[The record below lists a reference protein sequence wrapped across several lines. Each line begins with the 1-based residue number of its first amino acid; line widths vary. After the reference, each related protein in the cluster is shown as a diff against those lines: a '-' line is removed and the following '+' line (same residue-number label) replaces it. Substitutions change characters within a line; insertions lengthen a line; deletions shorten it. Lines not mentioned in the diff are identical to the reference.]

1 MSEMIGRD
9 FELKL
14 LLGAWRCVNGGKR
27 LTRSVKEEEDKN
39 DDSCYLYT
47 KVVGYESA
55 HAG

>member
-1 MSEMIGRD
+1 MSEMIGGD